1 MKKFAYVMI
10 IFALWMTPIIASA
23 EDFWDNFEGT
33 YRMVAS
39 GSCIHSQNGYYD
51 PDSRG
56 WITAKPGVVYA
67 GTTVLD
73 GIWYFTDEIDEATNT
88 KKGTYSQTLY
98 ATVTPPPRVPP
109 PAKGPPLEVPGG
121 IRVFTTNNA
130 SFTYTIDD
138 GDITVIAGGIEL
150 KGTISSDLNT
160 MTLLSADT
168 IQGPGPAPFWYT
180 ICNTARTLIKIGD

>member
-1 MKKFAYVMI
+1 MKKFSYIMVIA
-10 IFALWMTPIIASA
+10 ALWMTPVIASA
-23 EDFWDNFEGT
+23 NSEWDDFTGT
-33 YRMVAS
+33 YSMVAS
-39 GSCIHSQNGYYD
+39 GSCIHSQNGYYEKD
-51 PDSRG
+51 ANG

-67 GTTVLD
+67 GTTVLE
-73 GIWYFTDEIDEATNT
+73 GIWYFTGEDDGTGIM
-88 KKGTYSQTLY
+88 KGTYSQTLY

-121 IRVFTTNNA
+121 IRVFKTNNA
-130 SFTYTIDD
+130 SFTYTIDN

-160 MTLLSADT
+160 MTLLSANT